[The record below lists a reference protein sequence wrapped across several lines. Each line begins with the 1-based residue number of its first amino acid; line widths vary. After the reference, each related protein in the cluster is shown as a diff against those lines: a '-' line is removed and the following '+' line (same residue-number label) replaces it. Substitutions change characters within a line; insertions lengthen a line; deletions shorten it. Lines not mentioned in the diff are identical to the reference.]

1 MQNQPIIEQK
11 LTLESRIKL
20 TMSGVD
26 AVDGF
31 SDVHLNLT
39 VSGDKVYISGENI
52 KITAYNKSSGN
63 LSAEGKFN
71 QIKYGNAKVP
81 IVKRLFK

>member
-1 MQNQPIIEQK
+1 MQNQPIIEKK
-11 LTLESRIKL
+11 LTLESRTKL
-20 TMSGVD
+20 SMTGVD

-31 SDVHLNLT
+31 SETFLQLT

-52 KITAYNKSSGN
+52 KITVFNKVSGN